1 MSPRLLVLA
10 AALFAAALPSL
21 AQSWPNRTVKIVVPF
36 PAGGPTDVLTRVLAE
51 KLGTQ
56 LGQPVVVENKPGAG
70 GSIGADFVAKSPADG
85 YTLVMA
91 TTSTHSIGPN
101 LGKLAYDPV
110 KDFTPVVWVGNA
122 TNILVVSNHVP
133 AANVQELIALAR
145 KDPGK
150 FNYATSGIGTI
161 SHLTSEL
168 FASMAGLKLTH
179 VPYKGTQQSIP
190 DMMSGQV
197 AILFDNV
204 MTAQPNIKAGKVKG
218 IAISSATRSPLVP
231 DLPTVAESG
240 LPGFQSLVWFGL
252 LGPANTPKAVVDR
265 INAEM
270 NKALQL
276 PDIQARFMQMG
287 FEPAGGTA
295 ADFAQAIQRD
305 SQKWS
310 KVIKDANVKAE

>member
-1 MSPRLLVLA
+1 MLPRLLVLA

-21 AQSWPNRTVKIVVPF
+21 AQTWPNRTVKIIVPF

-51 KLGTQ
+51 KMGGQ

-101 LGKLAYDPV
+101 LGKIAYDPV
-110 KDFTPVVWVGNA
+110 KDFTPIVWVGNA

-150 FNYATSGIGTI
+150 LNYATSGIGTI

-168 FASMAGLKLTH
+168 FANMAGVKLTH

-218 IAISSATRSPLVP
+218 IAISSSARSPLVP

-252 LGPANTPKAVVDR
+252 LGPANTPKVVVDR
-265 INAEM
+265 VNAEM
-270 NKALQL
+270 NRALQL
-276 PDIQARFMQMG
+276 PDIQARFTQMG

-310 KVIKDANVKAE
+310 KVIKDAGVKAE